1 MKGVIESLLGL
12 FPPLRFRYGQTFK
25 HFLSEAISQSRLY
38 TSSDEIKKDAL
49 SYSTIVAG
57 SDQIWAPNVFNPVYM
72 IDFVD
77 GKKVN
82 KVSYAASI
90 GLNEIPEKYVGQ
102 YSSLLGDF
110 TSLAVREEEG
120 ARLLKDRCGI
130 VAILC

>member
-1 MKGVIESLLGL
+1 MGTE
-12 FPPLRFRYGQTFK
+12 R
-25 HFLSEAISQSRLY
+25 
-38 TSSDEIKKDAL
+38 
-49 SYSTIVAG
+49 
-57 SDQIWAPNVFNPVYM
+57 FNPVYM

-130 VAILC
+130 VANIVLDPTLLVNVAEYRALQSTKYLPFLPSKYIFCYFLNKNIRIRLE

>member
-1 MKGVIESLLGL
+1 
-12 FPPLRFRYGQTFK
+12 
-25 HFLSEAISQSRLY
+25 
-38 TSSDEIKKDAL
+38 
-49 SYSTIVAG
+49 
-57 SDQIWAPNVFNPVYM
+57 M

-130 VAILC
+130 VANIVLDPDSSCQCSRVSCLTEH